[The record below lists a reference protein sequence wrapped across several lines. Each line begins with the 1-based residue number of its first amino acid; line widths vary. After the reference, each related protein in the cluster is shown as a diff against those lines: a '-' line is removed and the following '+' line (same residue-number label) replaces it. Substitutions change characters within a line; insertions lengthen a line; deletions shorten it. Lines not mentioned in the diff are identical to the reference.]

1 MLELYRCFALRKG
14 GDVLKLK
21 NGKPII
27 DHDFSSAM
35 ESIGIAAWH
44 CYVELLITNSF
55 RKYDDILG
63 GVVDGVTP
71 SDMSNHLVGHA
82 IDMNA
87 VYRDEN
93 NRRIICNSN
102 CLSQMNPSKTVQC
115 FLTAI
120 KDSKPLRWG
129 VKFNKTNP
137 VRIDDNYNQN
147 AVNEIFFLF
156 LFSSCHVYNKR
167 LTSMANFLISLK
179 VVLMFSHH
187 SVWFG
192 GFRNY
197 LDKFAEMHMSSILVY
212 TFWNYLSQ
220 R

>member
-1 MLELYRCFALRKG
+1 VYIESKKKMLELYRCFALRKG

-187 SVWFG
+187 SV
-192 GFRNY
+192 
-197 LDKFAEMHMSSILVY
+197 
-212 TFWNYLSQ
+212 
-220 R
+220 